1 MKTSMKNISKLPLIA
16 ATLAVIG
23 SSAALASDSQLETR
37 LALQRQT
44 AERTQATTT
53 IAVYAD
59 RRGVSRTATEA
70 DRSEPRFELRTNAHG
85 QTYGMYVPVR

>member
-1 MKTSMKNISKLPLIA
+1 MKTISHLPIIA

-23 SSAALASDSQLETR
+23 SSVALAGDSQLEHR

-44 AERTQATTT
+44 AERTPATTT

-59 RRGVSRTATEA
+59 RRGVSRSAMNT
-70 DRSEPRFELRTNAHG
+70 DRSETRFEVRTNAHG
-85 QTYGMYVPVR
+85 QTFGAYVSAR